1 MLHRFLPASALAL
14 LILLNLPA
22 FGEKT
27 PSHWKGYAVL
37 GNGNICAVY
46 SDDPRIIAKNGGA
59 SGIHH
64 LYYKNYTTD
73 YVRSSSFS
81 LLSPSTID
89 KPPLSDSTGMSNFF
103 TTQTIKNFGE
113 HGESTVTCFVSDKDI
128 VIQQLAGHDL
138 PKACQYLYQLS
149 LRDIFISDDTTKMNF
164 RMVSSNYAIIGWSN
178 GTYLAVS
185 AGKNS
190 SVKLNN
196 AVVSISGNLENDKTV
211 EVRIALAS
219 SAKTAI
225 SLLKWSGGHNLEKES
240 LTYWNNWIN
249 VKPIKSLS
257 NSKNESELIQFYK
270 KTLYAVKGACLNGQI
285 PADMTGQ
292 FVTNNMP
299 QLYPRDAM
307 KCARVF
313 LKTGHLKEAKEII
326 KFWTNPAIPKK
337 SKGEFFARYDAN
349 TKAVDAGSGAR
360 FDEPEWDANGY
371 MIQLLKMYYELKKEW
386 LAPKEYVY
394 ELADF
399 LVSKIDH
406 EGLLYEGGIVE
417 WTAYL
422 PTTNMVCS
430 AALETASRFARALGD
445 TVKSNKYNAGARI
458 ISESLTKTF
467 DKKDNAL
474 KAIRFHGNKSTD
486 NRSIT
491 DESKNRLYMW
501 DGTMQFGALWGYKQD
516 SMLLSTIDFYYNN
529 LIKND
534 GGMQYFQALD
544 PGLAGYG
551 GDCFFFTTASLS
563 QYFSLNRQNVK
574 AYRLLSWMCR
584 NSNVYGLMPERIYL
598 NETDCSEASPLSW
611 CNAEFA
617 LAVQEY
623 FKASGIRK

>member
-1 MLHRFLPASALAL
+1 MPHRPLPACTLAL
-14 LILLNLPA
+14 LLVLNICT
-22 FGEKT
+22 FGENT
-27 PSHWKGYAVL
+27 PLHWKGYAVL

-46 SDDPRIIAKNGGA
+46 SDDSRIIAKNSGD

-64 LYYKNYTTD
+64 LYYKNYTAD
-73 YVRSSSFS
+73 YVRSSTFQ

-89 KPPLSDSTGMSNFF
+89 VPPVNESTGMNNFF
-103 TTQTIKNFGE
+103 TTETMKTYPNRCR
-113 HGESTVTCFVSDKDI
+113 STSTCFVSENDI
-128 VIQQLAGHDL
+128 IVQQLKGENL
-138 PKACQYLYQLS
+138 PKACQYLYQLK
-149 LRDIFISDDTTKMNF
+149 LRDMFISDDTIKINF
-164 RMVSSNYAIIGWSN
+164 RMVEVNYVVIGWSN
-178 GTYLAVS
+178 GTYMAVS

-190 SVKLNN
+190 KIKLNN
-196 AVVSISGNLENDKTV
+196 SVISIIGDITNSKKA
-211 EVRIALAS
+211 EVLIALAN

-225 SLLKWSGGHNLEKES
+225 ALLKVSASHNPEKES
-240 LTYWNNWIN
+240 FAHWNKWMNT
-249 VKPIKSLS
+249 KSIKGASHTKQS
-257 NSKNESELIQFYK
+257 AELLKYYK
-270 KTLYAVKGACLNGQI
+270 QTLYAVKSACLNGQI

-313 LKTGHLKEAKEII
+313 LKTGHFQEAKEII
-326 KFWTNPAIPKK
+326 QFWTNPAIPKK
-337 SKGEFFARYDAN
+337 SKGEFFARYDAKA
-349 TKAVDAGSGAR
+349 KAVDAGSGAR

-371 MIQLLKMYYELKKEW
+371 LIQLLQMYYDLKKEW
-386 LAPKEYVY
+386 LAPKEFIY

-399 LVSKIDH
+399 LVSKIDN

-430 AALETASRFARALGD
+430 ASLETASRLASALGD
-445 TVKSNKYNAGARI
+445 TSNSLKYKDGARI
-458 ISESLTKTF
+458 ISESLVKTF
-467 DKKDNAL
+467 DKKDSAL
-474 KAIRFHGNKSTD
+474 KAIRFHGNKSAD

-491 DESKNRLYMW
+491 NESPNRLFMW
-501 DGTMQFGALWGYKQD
+501 DGTMQFGVFWGYKED
-516 SMLLSTIDFYYNN
+516 SMFRSTVDFYYNN
-529 LIKND
+529 LIKNG

-563 QYFSLNRQNVK
+563 QYFSLAKQREK
-574 AYRLLSWMCR
+574 AYHLLDWMCR

-598 NETDCSEASPLSW
+598 NQTDCSEASPLSW

-623 FKASGIRK
+623 LNTGSVRK